1 MTFPTTEQFNFV
13 NSWCTKLLI
22 RAGSTNI
29 LGLGRDD
36 ILFTRVITS
45 LTRRQAIGVDQYY
58 RTMNNQN
65 LSLPAKLE
73 SLGKLWSFFKCV
85 VSISRIIFWSDQSMS
100 FCCYL
105 TPSPLSSPLSHS
117 HTASEIFNSLE
128 SFPTDTTDTTAINEI
143 FCLLPHQE
151 LALTHHH
158 HHHHHHHYNQTATAV
173 GGLTTSLELIIVVI
187 K

>member
-13 NSWCTKLLI
+13 NSWCAKLLI

-73 SLGKLWSFFKCV
+73 SLGGSFGHFLSALSQSRESFYGMTNLCPPV
-85 VSISRIIFWSDQSMS
+85 VISR
-100 FCCYL
+100 L
-105 TPSPLSSPLSHS
+105 LLSH
-117 HTASEIFNSLE
+117 
-128 SFPTDTTDTTAINEI
+128 
-143 FCLLPHQE
+143 LLC
-151 LALTHHH
+151 
-158 HHHHHHHYNQTATAV
+158 
-173 GGLTTSLELIIVVI
+173 SI
-187 K
+187 